1 MSVYKGRMDVDPTVA
16 AQSVSRFESVD
27 WDALYPAELRRV
39 YNYFRYR
46 VGDGP
51 EAEDL
56 TAATFEKAWRHRRR
70 YRRDVAAF
78 STWLLAIARNEARDH
93 FRRQSRQAGREE
105 RSERPDGSTVE
116 EISQRRD
123 DLARLLDLL
132 NSLSDRERDLVA
144 LKYGAGM
151 SNRAIAEVAGLSETN
166 VGTILHRVVAKL
178 RQEWESEP

>member
-1 MSVYKGRMDVDPTVA
+1 MDVMDVDPTIV
-16 AQSVSRFESVD
+16 AQSVARSESVD
-27 WDALYPAELRRV
+27 WDAVCPAELRRV

-78 STWLLAIARNEARDH
+78 STWLLAIARNVARDH
-93 FRRQSRQAGREE
+93 FRREKRQEVRQME
-105 RSERPDGSTVE
+105 RARPETSSVE
-116 EISQRRD
+116 EISERKD
-123 DLARLLDLL
+123 NVVRLRALL
-132 NSLSDRERDLVA
+132 VRLPDRERDLVA

-151 SNRAIAEVAGLSETN
+151 TNRGIAEVSGLSETN
-166 VGTILHRVVAKL
+166 VGTILHRVVTRL
-178 RQEWESEP
+178 REEWESEP